1 MANAGPFIG
10 TDSAEDSDEEA
21 ELTGDMVN
29 LFVRL
34 EVQRRYFNV
43 VAMEMLSK
51 SFGMEQP
58 SSLEAL
64 IPRSYQI
71 SLDKL
76 IKCGRGFTV
85 EQFLE
90 AKSDFYSDDK
100 KRKQLIRDRETFLVY
115 KAQDKNHTA
124 AKPKDNKK

>member
-1 MANAGPFIG
+1 
-10 TDSAEDSDEEA
+10 
-21 ELTGDMVN
+21 MVN

-64 IPRSYQI
+64 IPRSYKI

-100 KRKQLIRDRETFLVY
+100 KRKQLICDRETFLVY
-115 KAQDKNHTA
+115 KAQDKNQTA

>member
-1 MANAGPFIG
+1 
-10 TDSAEDSDEEA
+10 
-21 ELTGDMVN
+21 MVN
-29 LFVRL
+29 LFVRMD
-34 EVQRRYFNV
+34 VQRRYFNV

-71 SLDKL
+71 TLNKL

-85 EQFLE
+85 EQFLD
-90 AKSDFYSDDK
+90 AKSDFYSNDK

-115 KAQDKNHTA
+115 KAHQDKDQA
-124 AKPKDNKK
+124 SAKTKDNKKQYGAFSQFMK